1 LVKTLKLS
9 PQCNDPG
16 YLRSITARRAAGR
29 VDRILKGQKPAN
41 MPVQAPTKFEI
52 VINLKTAKS
61 LGLAIPQSLI
71 ATADEVIEAGRV
83 IPVPLLG
90 GLHHQYV
97 RV

>member
-1 LVKTLKLS
+1 
-9 PQCNDPG
+9 
-16 YLRSITARRAAGR
+16 
-29 VDRILKGQKPAN
+29 